1 MTSKFCIA
9 SLHVSSARK
18 TLNLLEIAESLEKK
32 YCFSSSIS
40 SLQTICRNDFV
51 YSRDFLVVMVTT

>member
-1 MTSKFCIA
+1 MTSKFCIV

-32 YCFSSSIS
+32 NCFSSSIS
-40 SLQTICRNDFV
+40 SLQTICRKDFV
-51 YSRDFLVVMVTT
+51 YSRDFLVAMVTT